1 MKRVKKLH
9 KGIYPGEI
17 TFMPAVVLRDLDNTS
32 PGAAGSKP
40 NRFMKFRFCEY
51 PCIDGEET
59 HACQSSR
66 GSCQKVVRNGF
77 RQGRA
82 GRPVM

>member
-1 MKRVKKLH
+1 
-9 KGIYPGEI
+9 
-17 TFMPAVVLRDLDNTS
+17 
-32 PGAAGSKP
+32 
-40 NRFMKFRFCEY
+40 MKFRFCEY